1 MRIPLLI
8 ESLGPC
14 ESSWV
19 PRNGLKRIR
28 VRGLD
33 REVWAEVKLQ
43 DDLGWEM
50 SVFADGDWPLPGGI
64 EGRRLRARLSPSQK
78 TVSVELV
85 S

>member
-28 VRGLD
+28 VAGLNGK
-33 REVWAEVKLQ
+33 AATEVKLQ

-50 SVFADGDWPLPGGI
+50 SILIDGDWPLPNSFS
-64 EGRRLRARLSPSQK
+64 GRRLRARLSPCREA
-78 TVSVELV
+78 VSVELV